1 MTAQELVQRTAEA
14 LLLTDLPE
22 WASPDSPDE
31 REALLFFESDQVDDG
46 PVWALAPSDSESD
59 DYVPVDPTLA
69 CDLIVRHLSQWLLE
83 RGWQVQVTLVRNQ
96 RRWRLV
102 DCLSIADG
110 GGDRLDEDYPYG
122 EDELTVLCESVVVV
136 ARQ

>member
-1 MTAQELVQRTAEA
+1 MTAQELVERTAEA
-14 LLLTDLPE
+14 LLVTDLPE
-22 WASPDSPDE
+22 WAGPDSPDE
-31 REALLFFESDQVDDG
+31 REALLFFEADQVDDG
-46 PVWALAPSDSESD
+46 PVWALAPSDRESD
-59 DYVPVDPTLA
+59 DYVPVDPALA

-83 RGWQVQVTLVRNQ
+83 RGWQVQVTLVRDK

-102 DCLSIADG
+102 DCLSIVDG
-110 GGDRLDEDYPYG
+110 GGDRLDEDYPNG

>member
-1 MTAQELVQRTAEA
+1 MMAQELVQRAAEA
-14 LLLTDLPE
+14 LLVTDLPE
-22 WASPDSPDE
+22 WASPDSPNE

-46 PVWALAPSDSESD
+46 GGWALGQGARDSGE
-59 DYVPVDPTLA
+59 YVPGDATRAGDV
-69 CDLIVRHLSQWLLE
+69 IGRQLSQWLLE

-102 DCLSIADG
+102 DCLSIGDG

-122 EDELTVLCESVVVV
+122 DDELTVVCESVVVV
-136 ARQ
+136 ARR